1 MRLAALVLLA
11 AAVGLQAQTAKPQTT
26 APKVLRNV
34 PPEYTEKARNA
45 RVKGTVVLQAQIE
58 TDGTV
63 HDIRVLK
70 HMDYGLDK
78 KAVECLGKWLFQPG
92 TRDGVPIAVRVT
104 VEIAFSAPA
113 RQPPA
118 WLPGL

>member
-1 MRLAALVLLA
+1 
-11 AAVGLQAQTAKPQTT
+11 
-26 APKVLRNV
+26 
-34 PPEYTEKARNA
+34 
-45 RVKGTVVLQAQIE
+45 VKGTVVLQAQIE

-70 HMDYGLDK
+70 HMDYGLDE